1 MIIEM
6 IDVATSGAR
15 LCRLVQGTA
24 HIGFERHLSMYMS
37 MFLSS
42 DLAMS
47 LWFKRL
53 TGHPKNKHQGCFSGG
68 FLKLGVTIEHPKQNR
83 SFWRTTVTGI
93 PRTRWLA
100 RFARLVVVVDY
111 RKRGWLTLA
120 TATVGHGPRFTKEV
134 GQSFFM
140 SFSANWTLTGEP

>member
-53 TGHPKNKHQGCFSGG
+53 TGHPKNKHQGCF
-68 FLKLGVTIEHPKQNR
+68 FWRFPKIGSNHR
-83 SFWRTTVTGI
+83 TSKTKSFILRTTVTGI
-93 PRTRWLA
+93 PTTGWLA

-111 RKRGWLTLA
+111 RKRGWLSFWTPRLA
-120 TATVGHGPRFTKEV
+120 MGLGLPR
-134 GQSFFM
+134 G
-140 SFSANWTLTGEP
+140 